1 MTGSMSRRTVLGSGV
16 ALGAAALLTRGQAAS
31 AQPAS
36 AAPMKPA
43 YGPALV
49 GATFDLLPFQPKIK
63 TYPDAVADWNKTTG
77 TAMRCWKVYY
87 QESDFPAKL
96 DSRLKTII
104 GQRIQALVSFKPTP
118 DIHSPRGRDDKS
130 RLAHAVAMFKE
141 NKLKAEICLWQEV
154 GPRYMKAGQY
164 KDLVEFYA
172 PVIHANHYPLVFDA
186 PGYQGEKEWKAYQ
199 PDESLLNGYALD
211 FYCGDFINHGVTLDQ
226 FFPLAGHKPVG
237 VWEIG
242 NTASKNFTPSKTD
255 VQHYMDHIKNK
266 LTERL
271 NSGLPVGSVAWY
283 DGPADAKQSG
293 GNEIVGSHPCQLAPT
308 DIFYYRQL
316 YKAVNGKYPK
326 TVNA

>member
-1 MTGSMSRRTVLGSGV
+1 MTGSISRRTVLGSGV

-43 YGPALV
+43 YGPARV
-49 GATFDLLPFQPKIK
+49 GATFDLYPFKPKIK

-77 TAMRCWKVYY
+77 TTMTCWKVYY

-141 NKLKAEICLWQEV
+141 NKLNAEICLWQEV
-154 GPRYMKAGQY
+154 GPRSMKAGQY

-186 PGYQGEKEWKAYQ
+186 PGYQGEKEWKAYK

-266 LTERL
+266 LAERL

-283 DGPADAKQSG
+283 NGPANARQSG
-293 GNEIVGSHPCQLAPT
+293 GNTIAGTHPRRLAAA
-308 DIFYYRQL
+308 DILCYRLL
-316 YKAVNGKYPK
+316 YKAVNGKYP
-326 TVNA
+326 VAVSS